1 MLLYI
6 NEWEF
11 NVSYK
16 KYLVLFLIKNVF
28 LSAFFKDRFTTFT
41 LSFTARIK
49 PKSVTAFDLP
59 TFFQTDLIQS
69 TSDPG

>member
-1 MLLYI
+1 M
-6 NEWEF
+6 
-11 NVSYK
+11 
-16 KYLVLFLIKNVF
+16 VLFLIKNVC

-59 TFFQTDLIQS
+59 TFCQTDLIQS

>member
-1 MLLYI
+1 MQKPPR
-6 NEWEF
+6 NHTM
-11 NVSYK
+11 NK
-16 KYLVLFLIKNVF
+16 KNHVC

-59 TFFQTDLIQS
+59 TFCQTDLIQS